1 MYLGYVSLVFLAGTL
16 FVMKVLYK
24 RKDMFS

>member
-16 FVMKVLYK
+16 FVMEVLYK
-24 RKDMFS
+24 RKDMLS